1 MTDDLSLLRAYGE
14 QGSDDAFRALLDRHL
29 PLVHSSALR
38 QVRDPHLAEEV
49 TQAVFIILARKARSL
64 HAQVVLAGWLFR
76 TTRYVA
82 ARAIRDEQR
91 RQRRAQEVAH
101 MEMLQS
107 TPAIESSWNDVE
119 PNLDEALANLG
130 ETDRHAILLRF
141 FEKKELKEVG
151 KVLGSTEDA
160 AQKRVSRALDKLR
173 GFLGRRGIT
182 LSTVTLAGALAQNAV
197 QAAPLGLSNTTFTV
211 VASKAGTVSCL
222 ALVKGALQSMLYA
235 KLKMAGLIAGGFLAV
250 VGVGISTISFLNP
263 PPLAQFVPLSLA
275 QADGTPL
282 TNFTTGRLWGVLPK
296 GRQSYDG
303 IPFEI
308 DRRVQLHGNVDAR
321 ESRRHPA
328 SVIGIPVH
336 ESLSRLHMVQGA
348 NLGEREGTP
357 IAALRLNYKNGASHV
372 LFLRYGVHTREWWHY
387 PNEVVSAV
395 TDPNT
400 SVVWTGRSE
409 DGDSKGATHRIF
421 RTTFDLPAS
430 DEAVETIDCL
440 SLFSRSSLIVLAM
453 TGEAGHGSIQRVTAS
468 PDLSR
473 FREKLDLTVVDQ
485 AGLAIPGARVLGTA
499 RIVDGSDLV
508 LGKLDDTFTSP
519 GIVPVDCPANTRE
532 VRLRISAP
540 GFAPAGIT
548 LTSEPGALIR
558 PRALVRLRALESDT
572 TPGPVETAEEAVAA
586 AASVQGAYELKR
598 SGQYREAIAAFNA
611 SIKLHP
617 HHSDSY
623 HGRAQ
628 ALRETGAFVEALV
641 NHDRAVELDPQRYDL
656 YWERGVTCLRMRAFD
671 DAIGD
676 FEQCLARNRAFTD
689 AQRGLEC
696 AQRSRTDFTT
706 ELPNLDFARAREPKT
721 E

>member
-14 QGSDDAFRALLDRHL
+14 QGSDDAFRTLLDRHL

-38 QVRDPHLAEEV
+38 QVHDPQLAEEV
-49 TQAVFIILARKARSL
+49 TQAVFIILARKAHSL

-173 GFLGRRGIT
+173 GFLGRRGIA

-197 QAAPLGLSNTTFTV
+197 QAAPLGLSTTTFTV

-222 ALVKGALQSMLYA
+222 ALVKGALQSMFYA

-250 VGVGISTISFLNP
+250 VGAGISTISLLNP

-296 GRQSYDG
+296 GRHNYDG
-303 IPFEI
+303 VPFEM

-336 ESLSRLHMVQGA
+336 QSLSKLHLVQGA
-348 NLGEREGTP
+348 NISEREGTP
-357 IAALRLNYKNGASHV
+357 IAALRLNYKNGASHL
-372 LFLRYGVHTREWWHY
+372 LFVRYGVHTREWWDY

-430 DEAVETIDCL
+430 DETVETIDCL
-440 SLFSRSSLIVLAM
+440 SLFSRSSLIILGM
-453 TGEAGHGSIQRVTAS
+453 TGETGHGSIQRVTAS
-468 PDLSR
+468 PDISR
-473 FREKLDLTVVDQ
+473 FREKLDLTVLDQ
-485 AGLAIPGARVLGTA
+485 AGLAVPGARVLGTA
-499 RIVDGSDLV
+499 RIVDGSELV

-519 GIVPVDCPANTRE
+519 GVVPVDCPANTRE

-548 LTSEPGALIR
+548 LTSGPGALIR
-558 PRALVRLRALESDT
+558 PRALVRLRALGSDPP
-572 TPGPVETAEEAVAA
+572 PGPVETAEEAVAA
-586 AASVQGAYELKR
+586 AASVQGASELKR
-598 SGQYREAIAAFNA
+598 GGQYREAIAAFNA

-628 ALRETGAFVEALV
+628 ALRETGDFVDALV

-656 YWERGVTCLRMRAFD
+656 YWERGVTCLRIRAFD
-671 DAIGD
+671 DAIAD

-706 ELPNLDFARAREPKT
+706 ELPNLDFARAFKPKT